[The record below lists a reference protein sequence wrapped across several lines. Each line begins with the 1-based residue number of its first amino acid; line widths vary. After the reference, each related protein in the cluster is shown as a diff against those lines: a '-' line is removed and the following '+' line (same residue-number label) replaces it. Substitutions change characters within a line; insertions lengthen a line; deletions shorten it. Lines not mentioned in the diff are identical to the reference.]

1 MRSLLPRLE
10 TEGAE
15 GAQMS
20 PAEFGRFLDAKQ
32 ANWMPVVK
40 EADIRLE

>member
-1 MRSLLPRLE
+1 VSAPLPRLE

-20 PAEFGRFLDAKQ
+20 PAEFARFLDAKR

-40 EADIRLE
+40 EAEIRLE